1 MFQEKIPALSARE
14 LYGAFKSFRTIGDA
28 RIETFTGCDGL
39 DVYNPCVPFF
49 WEGKEYIAGRVERR
63 DSERSQVRFFVR
75 EGDVWKPAENTV
87 VLPLQDP
94 SAAIVDG
101 KLVLS
106 GVNVTWPE
114 QPGGPVFWQTD
125 FYVGS
130 PFCLEKLTSGPKQ
143 MKDIRIV
150 QLPDGRIA
158 VASRPQGACMEK
170 YGCIA
175 KVGFTVVD
183 SLNDLTAE
191 AIENAPYL
199 EKLFCDD
206 EWGGANQLTVLKNG
220 KIGVIGHK
228 ACRTY
233 EADGQRL
240 HYYGIAFAIDPDTRR
255 ITQDKMIISGD
266 CFPAVDGK
274 RKDLTDITFTAGI
287 RRLGGGKARVY
298 TGLNDTHVGSA
309 VISDPFDCYEE

>member
-14 LYGAFKSFRTIGDA
+14 LYGAFKSSRTIGDA

-170 YGCIA
+170 YGCIT

>member
-1 MFQEKIPALSARE
+1 MFQGKVPALPVREMYGQFSASRKVE
-14 LYGAFKSFRTIGDA
+14 GA
-28 RIETFTGCDGL
+28 RIEKFEGCDGL
-39 DVYNPCVPFF
+39 DVYNPSVPFF

-63 DSERSQVRFFVR
+63 DSERSQVRFFTR
-75 EGDVWKPAENTV
+75 EGDSWKPAENTV

-94 SAAIVDG
+94 SVAFVDG

-130 PFCLEKLTSGPKQ
+130 PFHLEKLTSGPKQ

-150 QLPDGRIA
+150 QLPDGKIA
-158 VASRPQGACMEK
+158 VASRPQGASMEK

-175 KVGFTVVD
+175 KIGFTVVD

-206 EWGGANQLTVLKNG
+206 EWGGANQLMVLKNG

-228 ACRTY
+228 AYRTY

-240 HYYGIAFAIDPDTRR
+240 HYYGIAFAVDPQTRR
-255 ITQDKMIISGD
+255 VTQNTMIISGD
-266 CFPAVDGK
+266 CFPTVEGK

-287 RRLGGGKARVY
+287 RRLGGGKAEVY
-298 TGLNDTHVGSA
+298 TGLNDTHVGYA
-309 VISDPFDCYEE
+309 VIPDPFDRYEE